1 MSEQTPPYPY
11 FNGIIY
17 NQSLF
22 GGQSGQYLPRTGVA
36 TSVATSTTFNGIV
49 YTSGLTDSSTISA
62 NNLSVLGTNNFN
74 GLSYVNN
81 TLYLNDTPLYI
92 RQNDPHHGICYGL
105 GTTTPSLNIGV
116 DGPYVFGYYGG
127 ALGTTNGGNKLA
139 LQWNTSGVVTLPYP
153 PVMSGASITSR
164 TIPDGSLSTNI
175 PLLSASNTFIG
186 SLTTFGNIKVNN
198 RITAIY
204 SISNSNNLVYGDTLL
219 PFISASCFDN
229 VVVGLQSLTSGTSSN
244 NNVCLGNNCMSVITS
259 GGSNVA
265 MGNQSLASVTTGIEN
280 TAVGTTSLQTNT
292 TGGQNTAIGTQAL
305 INNTTGSNNTAIGY
319 NAGPTSGTTYSN
331 STCIGANSVITASN
345 QLVLGVSTT
354 NVVCLGTLSSSGL
367 ITASNGLTLSSGTLT
382 LPANS
387 ILDSALSTNIPLK
400 SGTNSFSGSNTFTG
414 SGINITNGVGGGV
427 NLQQTNT
434 NTQTIQWLNSTSS
447 ALANIYASTLS
458 SVLSFDITSLLTNG
472 IRFTLAG
479 SNLMT
484 LSTTGLMTL
493 LTSPAFSYT
502 TLPTLSSTQLG
513 YSVPIT
519 VNSSGSNVASQ
530 YYLLATIT
538 SMPIGVFI
546 INYTV
551 YTNSAGSGMKIG
563 LTTSS
568 TTTSNTYLNGTDLIA
583 GGMSSYYY
591 VFSNTSVRTL
601 YIMGYSGVSI
611 TFSTNYGNNSASCV
625 RIA

>member
-62 NNLSVLGTNNFN
+62 TNLSVSGTNNFN

-127 ALGTTNGGNKLA
+127 ALGTTFGGSNTLA
-139 LQWNTSGVVTLPYP
+139 LQWNKSGVVTLPYP
-153 PVMSGASITSR
+153 PVMSGASITSASIPDTALSNNVALLTGTQTFSGAKTFSTAPVMSGASITSR
-164 TIPDGSLSTNI
+164 TITDGSLSTNVA
-175 PLLSASNTFIG
+175 LLTGTQTFSGAKTFSTAPVMSGASISSASIP
-186 SLTTFGNIKVNN
+186 
-198 RITAIY
+198 
-204 SISNSNNLVYGDTLL
+204 DT
-219 PFISASCFDN
+219 
-229 VVVGLQSLTSGTSSN
+229 
-244 NNVCLGNNCMSVITS
+244 
-259 GGSNVA
+259 
-265 MGNQSLASVTTGIEN
+265 
-280 TAVGTTSLQTNT
+280 
-292 TGGQNTAIGTQAL
+292 
-305 INNTTGSNNTAIGY
+305 
-319 NAGPTSGTTYSN
+319 
-331 STCIGANSVITASN
+331 
-345 QLVLGVSTT
+345 
-354 NVVCLGTLSSSGL
+354 
-367 ITASNGLTLSSGTLT
+367 
-382 LPANS
+382 
-387 ILDSALSTNIPLK
+387 ALSTNVALLNASNIFT
-400 SGTNSFSGSNTFTG
+400 GTTNTFTG
-414 SGINITNGVGGGV
+414 SGINITNGVSGGSGGI
-427 NLQQTNT
+427 NIQQTNT
-434 NTQTIQWLNSTSS
+434 VTQTIQWLNSGGF
-447 ALANIYASTLS
+447 AQANIYASSLS
-458 SVLSFDITSLLTNG
+458 NVLSFDITSLLTNG

-479 SNLMT
+479 AILMT

-502 TLPTLSSTQLG
+502 TLPTLSSSQLG

-519 VNSSGSNVASQ
+519 VNSPGSNSPGNA

-551 YTNSAGSGMKIG
+551 YTNNAGAGMKIG
-563 LTTSS
+563 LSTSS
-568 TTTSNTYLNGTDLIA
+568 NTSTNTYLNDTDLIA

-591 VFSNTSVRTL
+591 VFSNTSVRTI
-601 YIMGYSGVSI
+601 YIMGYAGVTI